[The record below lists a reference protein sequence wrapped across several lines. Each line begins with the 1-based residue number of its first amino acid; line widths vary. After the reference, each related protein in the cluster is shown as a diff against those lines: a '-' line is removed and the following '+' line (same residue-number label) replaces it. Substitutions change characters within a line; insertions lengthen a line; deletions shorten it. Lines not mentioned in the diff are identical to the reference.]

1 MNIGK
6 LLGKVAKAAKNNP
19 EIALAVVGLA
29 APGLVRKVTP
39 VIMAASPKQPKA

>member
-6 LLGKVAKAAKNNP
+6 LLGKVVTAAKSNP

-29 APGLVRKVTP
+29 APKLVAKAAP
-39 VIMAASPKQPKA
+39 VIVAVTSKRR